1 MKGDRPLRRTL
12 GTGWV
17 GCYRLAVRGRN
28 KLFSLLAG
36 GAFDSFGDHTVLQL
50 PIRLSGEQR
59 MAIGSRVF
67 VGAGSWL
74 QVVGDGRG
82 VALTIGDGSA
92 IAGHCVLSAT
102 HSIRL
107 GRDVALARN
116 VYIADH
122 THAYDDPGRPI
133 PEQGL
138 ADVRPIEI
146 DDGAWLGQ
154 NVVVLPGVRIGRG
167 SVVSAN
173 AVVTKDV
180 PDYSLAV
187 GAPARVVRRFGPREG
202 EAPPEGTSS
211 ELRSSQDAE
220 SS

>member
-1 MKGDRPLRRTL
+1 MSSPRSL
-12 GTGWV
+12 GGAWV
-17 GCYRLAVRGRN
+17 GSYRLAVRARN
-28 KLFSLLAG
+28 KLFSLLAS
-36 GAFDSFGDHTVLQL
+36 GAFDSFGSQTVLQL
-50 PIRLSGEQR
+50 PIRLSGERR
-59 MAIGSRVF
+59 MAIGNRVF
-67 VGAGSWL
+67 VGAGCWL
-74 QVVGDGRG
+74 QVVGEGSN

-92 IAGHCVLSAT
+92 IAGYCVISAT

-122 THAYDDPGRPI
+122 THAYDDPDLPI

-138 ADVRPIEI
+138 ADVRPVEI

-173 AVVTKDV
+173 AVVTKDI
-180 PDYSLAV
+180 PDHSLAV
-187 GAPARVVRRFGPREG
+187 GAPARVVRRFGPREPDS
-202 EAPPEGTSS
+202 ASS
-211 ELRSSQDAE
+211 LVDGSPA
-220 SS
+220 